1 MAYNDSMTISPD
13 LLNDFID
20 GKLSPEE
27 ASGITAKLAGDPEL
41 AAYVENQK
49 VVRAALAAPSVVR
62 LRRWKERFAA
72 ASPAWI
78 PAGAMAAGIVLG
90 VLLAASFGI
99 GTALRGA
106 SGSLV
111 AQGELAQ
118 ALSGRLSN
126 EEAKGNTQVG
136 ASFWSKNG
144 TFCRSFAMRGNAESA
159 IAGIA
164 CRERGAWRI
173 TVMATVAPD
182 EISFPLVPA
191 ALPPSVRSVME
202 NLIVG
207 QTLDPD
213 AERQA
218 RSQGW
223 RVR

>member
-1 MAYNDSMTISPD
+1 MTISPD

-20 GKLSPEE
+20 GKLSSEE
-27 ASGITAKLAGDPEL
+27 ASSFAAKLASDPEL
-41 AAYVENQK
+41 AAYVEDQK
-49 VVRAALAAPSVVR
+49 AVRAALSAPSVAR
-62 LRRWKERFAA
+62 LRRWNERIADSSA
-72 ASPAWI
+72 TWI
-78 PAGAMAAGIVLG
+78 PAAAMAAGIVLG

-99 GTALRGA
+99 GTDLRGA
-106 SGSLV
+106 NGSLV
-111 AQGELAQ
+111 AQSELAQ
-118 ALSGRLSN
+118 ALSAGLSN
-126 EEAKGNTQVG
+126 EQARGNTQVG

-144 TFCRSFAMRGNAESA
+144 AFCRGFTVRGTAESA
-159 IAGIA
+159 MAGLA

-173 TVMATVAPD
+173 AAMATVAPD

-191 ALPPSVRSVME
+191 ALPPSVRAVME

-207 QTLDPD
+207 QTLDAD

>member
-1 MAYNDSMTISPD
+1 MTISPD
-13 LLNDFID
+13 LLDDYID

-27 ASGITAKLAGDPEL
+27 ASSIAAKVASDPEL
-41 AAYVENQK
+41 AAYIEDQK
-49 VVRAALAAPSVVR
+49 AVRAALSAPSLVR
-62 LRRWKERFAA
+62 LRRWNERLAN
-72 ASPAWI
+72 ASASWI
-78 PAGAMAAGIVLG
+78 PAAAMAGGIVLG

-99 GTALRGA
+99 GTELRGA
-106 SGSLV
+106 NGSLV
-111 AQGELAQ
+111 AQNTLAQ
-118 ALSGRLSN
+118 ALSTRLSN
-126 EEAKGNTQVG
+126 EEAHGGTQVG
-136 ASFWSKNG
+136 ASFWSKNAA
-144 TFCRSFAMRGNAESA
+144 FCRSFTIRGTAESA
-159 IAGIA
+159 VAGIA

-173 TVMATVAPD
+173 AAMATVAPD

-191 ALPPSVRSVME
+191 ALPASVRAVME

>member
-1 MAYNDSMTISPD
+1 MTISPD

-20 GKLSPEE
+20 GKLSSEE
-27 ASGITAKLAGDPEL
+27 ASSIAAKLAGDPEL
-41 AAYVENQK
+41 AAYVEDQK
-49 VVRAALAAPSVVR
+49 AVRAARTAPSVVR
-62 LRRWKERFAA
+62 LRRLRERIGSSSA
-72 ASPAWI
+72 AWI

-99 GTALRGA
+99 GTDLRGA

-118 ALSGRLSN
+118 ALSTRLSS
-126 EEAKGNTQVG
+126 EEAQGNIQVG

-144 TFCRSFAMRGNAESA
+144 AFCRGFTMRGGNAESA
-159 IAGIA
+159 MAGIA

-173 TVMATVAPD
+173 EIMTAVARD
-182 EISFPLVPA
+182 EISFPLVSA
-191 ALPPSVRSVME
+191 ALPASVRGVME

-207 QTLDPD
+207 QTLDAD

-218 RSQGW
+218 RGQGW

>member
-1 MAYNDSMTISPD
+1 MTISPD

-27 ASGITAKLAGDPEL
+27 ASGIAARLAHDPEL
-41 AAYVENQK
+41 AAYVEDQK
-49 VVRAALAAPSVVR
+49 AVRAALGAPSLVR
-62 LRRWKERFAA
+62 LRRLNERVADL
-72 ASPAWI
+72 SPAWI
-78 PAGAMAAGIVLG
+78 PVAAMAVGIVLG
-90 VLLAASFGI
+90 VLLAGSFGI
-99 GTALRGA
+99 GTDLRGT

-111 AQGELAQ
+111 AQSDLAQ
-118 ALSGRLSN
+118 ALSARLSS
-126 EEAKGNTQVG
+126 EDAKGNTQVG

-144 TFCRSFAMRGNAESA
+144 AFCRSFAIRGNMQSA

-164 CRERGAWRI
+164 CRERGAWR
-173 TVMATVAPD
+173 VAAMATVAPD
-182 EISFPLVPA
+182 EISFPLVAA

-207 QTLDPD
+207 QILDAD